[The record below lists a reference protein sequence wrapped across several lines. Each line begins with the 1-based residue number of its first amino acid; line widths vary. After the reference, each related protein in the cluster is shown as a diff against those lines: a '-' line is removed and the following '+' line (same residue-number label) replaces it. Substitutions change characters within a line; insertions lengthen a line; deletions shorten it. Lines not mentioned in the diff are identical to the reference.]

1 MARLAIADPP
11 YLGTADLFYGDQG
24 VGYDKGLKT
33 TSNTNPNA
41 HLWDNPET
49 HLELLDYLKDNFDSY
64 AIALNTH
71 SVGLYSK
78 RIKFGSQNGF
88 RLCSWIRPNSAPT
101 GSRIR
106 PSWEPVIVYNA
117 KDRRSY
123 RSGLA
128 RTKDYLIANPPR
140 NKFIGTKPFEW
151 TEWVTELLG
160 YEEGDTISDLFVGSG
175 AVTSALIELNVLL
188 DDETYMVQ

>member
-1 MARLAIADPP
+1 MAKLAIADPP

-33 TSNTNPNA
+33 TSNTNQNA
-41 HLWDNPET
+41 HLWDDPQT

-78 RIKFGSQNGF
+78 RIKFGSQSGF

-140 NKFIGTKPFEW
+140 KQFIGTKPFEW

-160 YEEGDTISDLFVGSG
+160 YQEGDTISDLFVGSG
-175 AVTSALIELNVLL
+175 AVTSALIELNVLV
-188 DDETYMVQ
+188 DDETYWVE